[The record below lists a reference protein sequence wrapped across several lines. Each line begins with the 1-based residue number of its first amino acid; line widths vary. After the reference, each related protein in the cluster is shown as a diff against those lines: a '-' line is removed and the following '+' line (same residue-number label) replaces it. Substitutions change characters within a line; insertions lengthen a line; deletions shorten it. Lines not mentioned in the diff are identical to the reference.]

1 MQRLARLA
9 SGLSLASF
17 SASDQIPVLLSLK
30 CFSVPAAFF
39 HADALPGLARSYG
52 TLAFRPANRSV
63 GLLPSALSSL
73 RVASIA
79 APFASRTLV
88 IVPTPRPSALLG
100 LNGVTGAMRGLKTK
114 KRQTRDRTPI
124 KTKLK
129 SRKSV
134 TKRFKRVGN
143 GKIKYWPSGRNHNS
157 SGKNRRRLKQRRR
170 HRYLSGTML
179 KKINKM
185 MGHR

>member
-1 MQRLARLA
+1 M
-9 SGLSLASF
+9 
-17 SASDQIPVLLSLK
+17 P
-30 CFSVPAAFF
+30 SV
-39 HADALPGLARSYG
+39 
-52 TLAFRPANRSV
+52 
-63 GLLPSALSSL
+63 LSSL
-73 RVASIA
+73 RGVSIT
-79 APFASRTLV
+79 APFASRALV
-88 IVPTPRPSALLG
+88 IAPSPRPSALLG
-100 LNGVTGAMRGLKTK
+100 LNGITGALRGLKTK
-114 KRQTRDRTPI
+114 KRQTRNRTPI

>member
-1 MQRLARLA
+1 VPQLVVA
-9 SGLSLASF
+9 SPAVATQSR
-17 SASDQIPVLLSLK
+17 LLSL
-30 CFSVPAAFF
+30 
-39 HADALPGLARSYG
+39 Y
-52 TLAFRPANRSV
+52 T
-63 GLLPSALSSL
+63 
-73 RVASIA
+73 
-79 APFASRTLV
+79 
-88 IVPTPRPSALLG
+88 RPS
-100 LNGVTGAMRGLKTK
+100 VKSTVTSITGAVRGLKTK
-114 KRQTRDRTPI
+114 KRQIRDRTPI

-134 TKRFKRVGN
+134 IKRFKRVGN

-179 KKINKM
+179 KRLNKM